1 MDSPIT
7 RAEHNEFLRRME
19 DEHKRISKR
28 IDILEE
34 ANAQNQELITN
45 VGIMATNME
54 NMLKEQKRQGER
66 LELLEQKPVE
76 SFNTLK
82 TGFYNA
88 IGAAI
93 GGALLA
99 AVLYFF

>member
-7 RAEHNEFLRRME
+7 RAEHNEVIRRME
-19 DEHKRISKR
+19 DEHRRISKR

-34 ANAQNQELITN
+34 ANLQNQELITN

-66 LELLEQKPVE
+66 LELLEQKPAQ
-76 SFNTLK
+76 SFDTLK
-82 TGFYNA
+82 SGFYNA
-88 IGAAI
+88 IGAAL

-99 AVLYFF
+99 VLLYFL